1 MIKLKDV
8 LDKLQELELL
18 IGEIYNIIEITFY
31 SDGSG
36 RIATQDHS
44 FFEFEEYSDLKYFMR
59 LDNEYLIKNRR
70 KYPI

>member
-8 LDKLQELELL
+8 LDKIRELELL

-36 RIATQDHS
+36 CITTQDYS